1 VDYPN
6 DTPLLAAGYHWD
18 SKKIANAGTPLITMS
33 LMMRANGADMA
44 KITHIRGLLL
54 EEAILHLLRATG
66 YSTVESKGTDP
77 TLHAGPA
84 GLEVKGRGG
93 RHQIDAIAD
102 FLISQPFSNPQR
114 LLVEA
119 KCYSASRPVDL
130 PIVRNAVGVLKD
142 VSEYWVTTTGTT
154 HKRRYHYQYALFSA
168 STYTDRAELYA
179 FAQDIYLIPL
189 AGSAYFRPVIQSIQD
204 VTAMAFGGR
213 NRQDDINVD
222 LKTLRQGVRNVLKD
236 GELWQYHLDTY
247 CTELA
252 VLEHFLDSC
261 FMIDFALL
269 AVLGGSFP
277 VFLVPSRSL
286 DLRDFL
292 RQQGTIYV
300 QITWDRN
307 NWYIADGAGKHI
319 FSFDLPPQLF
329 KLYGEDGTLTQR
341 AALALKE
348 GIMSHFQAV
357 HSVNGDLRVMNFQLD
372 PNWFERV
379 KERLNEERKP

>member
-1 VDYPN
+1 
-6 DTPLLAAGYHWD
+6 
-18 SKKIANAGTPLITMS
+18 
-33 LMMRANGADMA
+33 MA

-66 YSTVESKGTDP
+66 YSTVESRGTDP
-77 TLHAGPA
+77 TLHAGTA

-93 RHQIDAIAD
+93 QHQIDAIAD

-119 KCYSASRPVDL
+119 KCYSAGRPVDL

-142 VSEYWVTTTGTT
+142 VSEYWVTTRGTA
-154 HKRRYHYQYALFSA
+154 HRKRYHYQYALFSA
-168 STYTDRAELYA
+168 STYTDRAEIYA

-189 AGSAYFRPVIQSIQD
+189 AGSAYFRPVIQSIQN
-204 VTAMAFGGR
+204 VTAMAFGGW
-213 NRQDDINVD
+213 NPQDDINVD
-222 LKTLRQGVRNVLKD
+222 LKKLRQGVRNVLRD
-236 GELWQYHLDTY
+236 RGFRPYHLDAY
-247 CTELA
+247 CSELT
-252 VLEHFLDSC
+252 VLEGFFESC

-286 DLRDFL
+286 NLRDFL
-292 RQQGTIYV
+292 RQQDTIYV
-300 QITWDRN
+300 QITWDRHG
-307 NWYIADGAGKHI
+307 WYIADGTGEHI

-329 KLYGEDGTLTQR
+329 NLYGEAGTLTQR

-348 GIMSHFQAV
+348 GTMSHFQAI

-379 KERLNEERKP
+379 KDRLNEERRS